1 MGGIK
6 NTIKAGASNAL
17 NHITNSVNITD
28 INTKLTDVQ
37 SKLDIPDLQ
46 VPDKIKN
53 LKPNINFDKL
63 KVPDANNYIQ
73 PVKDKLSS
81 LTSNIELPAEV
92 GGFKIPELPDMSSL
106 TDKANGYLSDSG
118 LSIKSGLNFSDIKNA
133 VTKSDFS
140 NLIEFKGLDI
150 GIDPHSIQHVSD
162 GTIKSLDTFDMSETQ
177 QQIDEL
183 TKEAGMEHID
193 ISQFF

>member
-1 MGGIK
+1 MGGLK
-6 NTIKAGASNAL
+6 STIKAGAFNAL
-17 NHITNSVNITD
+17 NHITSSINITD

-46 VPDKIKN
+46 VPDRIKN
-53 LKPNINFDKL
+53 LKPDINLDKL

-73 PVKDKLSS
+73 PVKDKLANF
-81 LTSNIELPAEV
+81 TSAMNMPSEI
-92 GGFKIPELPDMSSL
+92 GGFKMPEIPDMSSL
-106 TDKANGYLSDSG
+106 TDKANSYISDTG
-118 LSIKSGLNFSDIKNA
+118 LSIKSGLSFGDIKNA

-140 NLIEFKGLDI
+140 NLIEFKNLDI

>member
-1 MGGIK
+1 MGGLK
-6 NTIKAGASNAL
+6 NTIKAGASNAWG
-17 NHITNSVNITD
+17 HIKSNINIDDIGAKVTD
-28 INTKLTDVQ
+28 IQ
-37 SKLDIPDLQ
+37 SKLDIPELQ

-53 LKPNINFDKL
+53 LKPNINFDSL

-73 PVKDKLSS
+73 PVKDKLANFTASMNMPS
-81 LTSNIELPAEV
+81 EI
-92 GGFKIPELPDMSSL
+92 GGFKMPELPDMSSL

-118 LSIKSGLNFSDIKNA
+118 LSIKSGLNFNDIKNA

-140 NLIEFKGLDI
+140 NLIEFKNLDI